1 MLHLN
6 RNVKA
11 TRVKTVY
18 QSVEWSSMLSTND
31 SSCCQSTRYS
41 M

>member
-18 QSVEWSSMLSTND
+18 QSVEWSIMLSPNG
-31 SSCCQSTRYS
+31 SSCC
-41 M
+41 